1 MNKKLLV
8 VVEGPTGTGKTE
20 IGIQLATYFNSE
32 IISADSRQIFKELS
46 IGTAK
51 PSKEQRLKI
60 THHFVD
66 FVSIHEMYNAF
77 MFEEQVNAF
86 LDSYF
91 LSNDIAFMVGGS
103 GMYINA
109 VINGI
114 DLIPDIDSEIRQSV
128 SNDFQL
134 RGIKYLQKELQQ
146 IDPEYY
152 KIVDINNQARL
163 IRAIEVYKQTGK
175 PYSSFRTKQ
184 LKQRSYQVVK
194 IAIDRER
201 DDLYDRINLRV
212 DEMVHEGLEA
222 EAFKW
227 NGYRYLN
234 ALQTVGY
241 KEFFAYFDG
250 LMTKKDAINLI
261 KQNTRHYAKK
271 QVTWFKKDV
280 NTSWILYNEV
290 DEMIRVINKE
300 LNGI

>member
-1 MNKKLLV
+1 M
-8 VVEGPTGTGKTE
+8 
-20 IGIQLATYFNSE
+20 
-32 IISADSRQIFKELS
+32 
-46 IGTAK
+46 
-51 PSKEQRLKI
+51 
-60 THHFVD
+60 
-66 FVSIHEMYNAF
+66 
-77 MFEEQVNAF
+77 
-86 LDSYF
+86 
-91 LSNDIAFMVGGS
+91 
-103 GMYINA
+103 
-109 VINGI
+109 
-114 DLIPDIDSEIRQSV
+114 
-128 SNDFQL
+128 
-134 RGIKYLQKELQQ
+134 QQ